1 MDARN
6 RAAEYYD
13 ANPVFPNDVP
23 FYLARIPSPR
33 ARILEL
39 GCGTGRVLDS
49 LVGACGYIHGID
61 HSEEMLARC
70 LAKGPELVAQ
80 FKLAVGKG
88 TGRRRKT
95 ARMVP

>member
-1 MDARN
+1 
-6 RAAEYYD
+6 
-13 ANPVFPNDVP
+13 
-23 FYLARIPSPR
+23 
-33 ARILEL
+33 
-39 GCGTGRVLDS
+39 VLDS

-61 HSEEMLARC
+61 HSEEMLTGC

-95 ARMVP
+95 ARMVPWNSAKESTEDMSTTKINLTAAVKAAG